1 MPLSDIGSYVT
12 VGQEFEAH
20 WMDVDA
26 DRVANTLPVLSLPDG
41 FSLAG
46 FSADLAAV
54 QAAITGIEDLDNA
67 LGLAASQR
75 NASRKSV
82 RDAIIN
88 FGETVNFKLKGSGY
102 PDNAPKTPQETGSEQ
117 KLLKAA
123 DDVESLWTRIDADSA
138 VPNFTPPLVLR
149 GAITVASFTADL
161 VTLRDRFKAVTNAE
175 NDLKLARTQRDM
187 LLAPFRNRMIEYR
200 QAIQVE
206 YGDGHAFTTTLPD
219 VTGQPGSTPDA
230 VTLSGQWNSS
240 PGSGLLTWDESTSP
254 NLDHYLV
261 RFSPGATYDSGNS
274 SVSANLPP
282 GTTVHETL
290 DGLAS
295 PGDTASFKVFVVL
308 TTGNQAGSNTATVT
322 RP

>member
-20 WMDVDA
+20 WTDVDA

-41 FSLAG
+41 FSLVG

-54 QAAITGIEDLDNA
+54 QASITGIEDLDNA
-67 LGLAASQR
+67 LGLAANQR
-75 NASRKSV
+75 NASRKTV

-88 FGETVNFKLKGSGY
+88 FGETVDFKLKGSGY
-102 PDNAPKTPQETGSEQ
+102 PDNAPKTPQESASEQ

-123 DDVESLWTRIDADSA
+123 DDVESLWTRIDADSS

-149 GAITVASFTADL
+149 GGITLASFAADL
-161 VTLRDRFKAVTNAE
+161 VTLRDKFKAVTNAE

-187 LLAPFRNRMIEYR
+187 LLAPFRDRMIEYR

-230 VTLSGQWNSS
+230 VEASVAWDGTTNEAVVTWTGSTNPNLEHYEIRVS
-240 PGSGLLTWDESTSP
+240 PGP
-254 NLDHYLV
+254 
-261 RFSPGATYDSGNS
+261 TYDSGT
-274 SVSANLPP
+274 ATAAGQILA
-282 GTTVHETL
+282 GTEEFRTTQEL
-290 DGLAS
+290 MN
-295 PGDTASFKVFVVL
+295 PGDTATFKVFVVL
-308 TTGNQAGSNTATVT
+308 TTGNQAGSNAVTIT

>member
-20 WMDVDA
+20 WTDVDA

-41 FSLAG
+41 FSLVS

-54 QAAITGIEDLDNA
+54 QASITGIEDLDNA
-67 LGLAASQR
+67 LGLAANQR
-75 NASRKSV
+75 NVSRKTV

-88 FGETVNFKLKGSGY
+88 FGETVDFKLKGSGY
-102 PDNAPKTPQETGSEQ
+102 PGNSPKTPQESASEQ

-123 DDVESLWTRIDADSA
+123 DDVESLWTRIDADSS
-138 VPNFTPPLVLR
+138 VPNFAPPLVLR
-149 GAITVASFTADL
+149 GGITVASFTADL

-175 NDLKLARTQRDM
+175 SDLKLARTQRDM
-187 LLAPFRNRMIEYR
+187 LLAPFRDRLIEYR

-230 VTLSGQWNSS
+230 VTASVAWDGVTNEAVVTWTGSTNS
-240 PGSGLLTWDESTSP
+240 
-254 NLDHYLV
+254 NLQHYEIRV
-261 RFSPGATYDSGNS
+261 SPGATYDSGTA
-274 SVSANLPP
+274 SVAGQVLA
-282 GTTVHETL
+282 GTEEFRTTQE
-290 DGLAS
+290 LAS
-295 PGDTASFKVFVVL
+295 PGDTATFKVFVVL
-308 TTGNQAGSNTATVT
+308 QTGNQAGSNPATIT